1 MPPPLVSGY
10 SIPRRQRPENGQ
22 TPPPVQKPGASTN
35 LSNFWIN
42 GRKCL
47 KFDVLIGIL
56 TDAHA
61 YACGITGGQAYERT
75 SPLLDTSPRSQLPCR
90 NALGYS
96 HPIPALCPIHT
107 GAICFKRN
115 KQADSLPSAGRK
127 KHSDNPSSAG
137 RNEYRNNPP
146 SAGFDERDVKH
157 SIPGHDG
164 RNDKHPLPELDGQ
177 RNKRP
182 VSALDGQR

>member
-75 SPLLDTSPRSQLPCR
+75 SPQLDTSPRSHLPCR
-90 NALGYS
+90 NAFGCS
-96 HPIPALCPIHT
+96 HPFPALCPIHT

-115 KQADSLPSAGRK
+115 KHADS
-127 KHSDNPSSAG
+127 PSSSG
-137 RNEYRNNPP
+137 RNEYRNSPP

-164 RNDKHPLPELDGQ
+164 RNDKHPLPALDGQ
-177 RNKRP
+177 GNKRP
-182 VSALDGQR
+182 VSALDGRSDKCLATGHDG